1 MNDKIIAEKRLE
13 WAQLLQAEI
22 RELQAQLDESN
33 WHLQLMCDKFGIEN
47 LVEMVCALNGGEE

>member
-1 MNDKIIAEKRLE
+1 MNNKIIAEKRLQ
-13 WAQLLQAEI
+13 WAQLLQTEI

-33 WHLQLMCDKFGIEN
+33 WHLQLMCDRFGIDK